1 MVTHGCGS
9 SGGNWDGRKTV
20 RATLADA
27 RVQNWICGNLLMHLI
42 VQTASRASRA
52 KPKCSSIYLCW
63 TPCHYLSVG
72 WIFFF
77 SYENV
82 GWIDATESPQRS
94 FFSHFKQVCLASSW
108 SSTHLPCSIHH
119 KTVCSAVLYHQRDPS
134 RRRPCPQHLCV
145 FRSLCIFT
153 FLEENLQYLKY

>member
-1 MVTHGCGS
+1 MEATP
-9 SGGNWDGRKTV
+9 TV
-20 RATLADA
+20 GKPCAATLADA

-77 SYENV
+77 LMRTWA
-82 GWIDATESPQRS
+82 GLMLLKAHKDP

-119 KTVCSAVLYHQRDPS
+119 KTVCSAVLYHQRAPS
-134 RRRPCPQHLCV
+134 RRRPCPQHLGV
-145 FRSLCIFT
+145 FRSLCILHFYI
-153 FLEENLQYLKY
+153 FGKESLIFEILNID